1 MNIAIDAMGG
11 DHAPDEIV
19 AGALRAANEFSSS
32 LTLVGDEAVLRRLLS
47 QNGRH
52 SYIRIHHASETIQMG
67 ESPLAA
73 IRKKKD
79 ASICVA
85 VDLVARGEA
94 QAVLS
99 AGDTGA
105 AMAAA
110 TLKLGR
116 LAGIDRPAIAT
127 VLPTVSGHTVLLD
140 AGANVDCKPSMLAQ
154 FAVMG
159 SIYAQCLFNL
169 PAPQVG
175 LLSIGEEDTKG
186 NEVTKA
192 AFKLLSEAPINFV
205 GNVEGRDVGLGT
217 VDVVVCDG
225 FVGNI
230 LLKVAEGYAQYFVQL
245 MREELT
251 RSLWSKIAAHLLK
264 PAFQR
269 MKQRADY
276 SEYGGALLLGVN
288 GVCIIAHGSS
298 QARAIASA
306 VRVAQQMVEANV
318 VQRVRDSL
326 LTWRVTEEES
336 VTLS

>member
-11 DHAPDEIV
+11 DHAPDAIV
-19 AGALRAANEFSSS
+19 AGVLQAADETASS
-32 LTLVGDEAVLRRLLS
+32 LTLVGDERVLRGLLS
-47 QNGRH
+47 RNGRH
-52 SYIRIHHASETIQMG
+52 TNIRIHHASETIEMG

-154 FAVMG
+154 FGVMG
-159 SIYAQCLFNL
+159 SVYAQCLFDL
-169 PAPQVG
+169 PSPQVG

-205 GNVEGRDVGLGT
+205 GNVEGRDIGLGK

-245 MREELT
+245 MWEELA
-251 RSLWSKIAAHLLK
+251 RDLWSRIAARLLK

-269 MKQRADY
+269 MKKRADY

-298 QARAIASA
+298 QARAIARA
-306 VRVAQQMVEANV
+306 VRVAQQMVKANI
-318 VQRVRDSL
+318 VQRVGDSL
-326 LTWRVTEEES
+326 LTLHVPEEES
-336 VTLS
+336 VSLG